1 MLTLSTNL
9 VVWMTLVTEES
20 LHQTTLP
27 DFLDN
32 STKTSGRSLYIN
44 KGESSSSNS

>member
-32 STKTSGRSLYIN
+32 NTKTSGRSVYIL
-44 KGESSSSNS
+44 KGESSGSNN